1 MGILKE
7 NTNLSLFR
15 VIISIFLMTEFSK
28 LESIYSNGSKIFS
41 VYFWDSFHYSS
52 FLSKIHIYF

>member
-1 MGILKE
+1 MRILKE

-28 LESIYSNGSKIFS
+28 LESIYSNGSEIFP
-41 VYFWDSFHYSS
+41 VYFWDIFRYSS
-52 FLSKIHIYF
+52 FLSTIHIYF

>member
-28 LESIYSNGSKIFS
+28 LESIYSNGSEIFS
-41 VYFWDSFHYSS
+41 VYFWDSFQDSS
-52 FLSKIHIYF
+52 FLSKIRIYF